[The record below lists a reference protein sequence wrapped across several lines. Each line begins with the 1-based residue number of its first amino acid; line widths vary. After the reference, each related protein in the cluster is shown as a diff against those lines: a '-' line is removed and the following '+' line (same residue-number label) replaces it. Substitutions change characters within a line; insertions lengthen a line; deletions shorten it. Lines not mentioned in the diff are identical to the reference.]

1 MLDVMPHMFGRRISA
16 LNLSLV
22 VVLVIVLGAGAYVF
36 LHKDSSGTTT
46 QAATTTAALTDVSST
61 VTASGTAEPSTS
73 ADLSFDTSGTV
84 SVVSVKIG
92 DKVTEGEQLAVASS
106 ETSSL
111 QLQAAESTYNTTLDS
126 YNTDKNGAAVQNP
139 TTFASVLQAKI
150 SMQEAQATINGLYIT
165 SPIDGTVTAV
175 NGSVGESTNGSSSSS
190 SSGTSGASSNASS
203 NASSGA
209 SSGSSSSSSTS
220 ASTAFIT
227 VAKLST
233 YVVTGSFS
241 ETDVA
246 KIKTGESA
254 SITFNAI
261 EGKTFTG
268 KVKSIDLTSSTT
280 NGVVSYGVQITVP
293 SPPSNLREGA
303 TATIT
308 ITTADASN
316 VLAVP
321 TSAVTTANGAS
332 AVTLVKNG
340 KSTSQTVTIG
350 VKGDTY
356 TQIKSGLNA
365 GDTVS
370 LGAVSTSSNSGG
382 FPGGGFPGG
391 GTSRGGGTGG
401 AGTGGGI
408 GSTLRGGRG

>member
-126 YNTDKNGAAVQNP
+126 YNTDKNGTAVQNP

-175 NGSVGESTNGSSSSS
+175 NGSVGESTSGSSSSS
-190 SSGTSGASSNASS
+190 SSGTSG
-203 NASSGA
+203 ASSGA

-254 SITFNAI
+254 SMTFNAI

-382 FPGGGFPGG
+382 FPRGGFPGGGFPGG

-401 AGTGGGI
+401 
-408 GSTLRGGRG
+408 GRG

>member
-126 YNTDKNGAAVQNP
+126 YNTDKNGTAVQNP

-190 SSGTSGASSNASS
+190 SSGTSG
-203 NASSGA
+203 ASSGA

-391 GTSRGGGTGG
+391 GFPGGGTSRGGGTGG
-401 AGTGGGI
+401 AGAGGGV
-408 GSTLRGGRG
+408 GSTLGGGRG